1 MSSTITLPVPSCI
14 IDFVVFSSAIT
25 AVVTMNSS
33 DHIIILDALPKINWL
48 VFKNLFYYLSN
59 TFSLNPKV
67 PLVLIPYISF
77 ENRTTNAANFGLTET
92 IFDNIEN
99 DLGLSRIMFSPCTNI
114 ALNQQLNAINT
125 LADIILSSTMVCSMT
140 WADIVNTV
148 KCCLHTE
155 VTFVL
160 TVCFISPTPG
170 VNPTCIKFTFIVDVT
185 DIA

>member
-25 AVVTMNSS
+25 AVGLMNPT
-33 DHIIILDALPKINWL
+33 DHIIILDPRPIINWL

-59 TFSLNPKV
+59 TFSLNRSV
-67 PLVLIPYISF
+67 PLLLLSYISF
-77 ENRTTNAANFGLTET
+77 DNRTTNGTDFCLTET
-92 IFDNIEN
+92 IFDNIEI

-114 ALNQQLNAINT
+114 ALNKQLNAINT
-125 LADIILSSTMVCSMT
+125 LADIVPTSTIVCSMT

-148 KCCLHTE
+148 NLHTE

-170 VNPTCIKFTFIVDVT
+170 VYPTCVKFTFIVDVT